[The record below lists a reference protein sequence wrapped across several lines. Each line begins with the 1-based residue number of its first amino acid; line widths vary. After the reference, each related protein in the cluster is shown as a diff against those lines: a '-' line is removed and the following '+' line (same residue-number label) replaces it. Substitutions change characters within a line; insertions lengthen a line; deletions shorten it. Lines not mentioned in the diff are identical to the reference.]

1 MGREWQRVGLGND
14 SRRGWLAVHGQWTLQ
29 PNSLLSGSGLGW
41 AAKARPSATF
51 ACMLCRC
58 YAKPKGFAGCFARG
72 MSRSK
77 PIVSGDWLA

>member
-41 AAKARPSATF
+41 AAKPDLVQRLPACSAGV
-51 ACMLCRC
+51 MQSQ
-58 YAKPKGFAGCFARG
+58 GFCGLFCPGHEQVKAD
-72 MSRSK
+72 S
-77 PIVSGDWLA
+77 IW